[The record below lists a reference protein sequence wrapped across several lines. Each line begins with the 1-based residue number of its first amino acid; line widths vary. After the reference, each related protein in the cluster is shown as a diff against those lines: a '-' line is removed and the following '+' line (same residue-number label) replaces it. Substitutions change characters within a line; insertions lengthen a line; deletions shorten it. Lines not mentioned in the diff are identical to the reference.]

1 MTRIERICQT
11 CVIRVLLTFMKE
23 KVRYISADLLRGLV
37 IIIMIEVHVFNAFL
51 LPELR
56 QTSWFGVLNF
66 INGLVAPSFLF
77 ISGFAFQVSSG
88 SKLDEMRKF
97 GKAFWKKIARIF
109 QIIIIGY
116 ALHLPFFS
124 LSQIVNE
131 TTSQLLSDFFAVDV
145 LQCIGFGL
153 LFLFLTRLL
162 IRSDKIY
169 HYFLIA
175 SIFVVMLISPFLWKI
190 DFANYIPLVIANY
203 FNRMHGSLF
212 PLFSWVNFLLA
223 GAVFAKYFID
233 AREKNVEEKFIKL
246 SAITGFIIL
255 IFGHLFLSGLSPKAI
270 TSILPN
276 PIFYLQRLG
285 YIFVLFYL
293 CWFVDKKFNIKKSF
307 VLDASRESL
316 LVYWLH
322 LIIIFG
328 AFWGG
333 KSLALI
339 IENSLTVLE
348 ASLVTI
354 VLIVFIIVAAK
365 LWGLVKKKYPSYA
378 SLFVKVAVI
387 VLVIVFVIS

>member
-1 MTRIERICQT
+1 
-11 CVIRVLLTFMKE
+11 MKE
-23 KVRYISADLLRGLV
+23 KIRYISADLLRGLV

-56 QTSWFGVLNF
+56 QTGWFGVLNF

-77 ISGFAFQVSSG
+77 VSGFAFLVSSG
-88 SKLDEMRKF
+88 SKLDEMRKLRNT
-97 GKAFWKKIARIF
+97 FWKKIGRIF

-124 LSQIVNE
+124 VSQIINE
-131 TTSQLLSDFFAVDV
+131 TTPQLLESFFAVDV

-162 IRSDKIY
+162 IKSDKTY

-190 DFANYIPLVIANY
+190 DFSNYFPLVIANY
-203 FNRMHGSLF
+203 FNKLHGSLF
-212 PLFSWVNFLLA
+212 PLFPWVNFLLA
-223 GAVFAKYFID
+223 GAVFAKYFVD
-233 AREKNVEEKFIKL
+233 AREKNVEEKFIKI
-246 SAITGFIIL
+246 STGIGFVIL
-255 IFGHLFLSGLSPKAI
+255 LFGHLFLSGLFSK
-270 TSILPN
+270 TLVSILPN
-276 PIFYLQRLG
+276 PVFYFQRLG

-293 CWFVDKKFNIKKSF
+293 CWWVDKKYNVKKSF

-322 LIIIFG
+322 LVVIFG

-333 KSLALI
+333 KSLADNFGKTMSAIEAIGATILLI
-339 IENSLTVLE
+339 ILM
-348 ASLVTI
+348 
-354 VLIVFIIVAAK
+354 IVAAK
-365 LWGLVKKKYPSYA
+365 IWGWVKKKYPNYA